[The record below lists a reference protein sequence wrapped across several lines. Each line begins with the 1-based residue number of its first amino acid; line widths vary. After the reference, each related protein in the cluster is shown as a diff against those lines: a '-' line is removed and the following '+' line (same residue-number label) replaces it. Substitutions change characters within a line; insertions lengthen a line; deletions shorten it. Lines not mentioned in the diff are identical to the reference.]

1 MHYSLGSFPLNPS
14 FSNIV
19 SMAGRLSRL
28 GLQRHLEALSDQLRS
43 VQREPPTDLLTAL
56 AADDPDRG
64 WLAETALS
72 ARQLRADGARLDL
85 IACDHT
91 PGPDGECCVVFV
103 DRARQ
108 AAVRVDDDVQAG
120 VAILRS
126 PATGLCVM
134 PRVFRKVCS
143 NGAVLDLG
151 NREATVVEWHEVDD
165 AIRACLAP
173 ERFADAV
180 ARFRWATTVEIDDIA
195 AFARVA
201 GTVTAGAHLVRR
213 AGETE
218 RSLFAVLNA
227 ATERAHLDLRWSAR
241 LDRERDAERLLAAAI
256 ADSGPLAWD
265 ARMAAYRGEPA
276 AELTARS

>member
-14 FSNIV
+14 FSIIQ
-19 SMAGRLSRL
+19 AAASRL
-28 GLQRHLEALSDQLRS
+28 GRRGLVQQVSALMDQLRS
-43 VQREPPTDLLTAL
+43 IQSQPPTDLLTAL
-56 AADDPDRG
+56 PADDPDRG
-64 WLAETALS
+64 WLAETALT
-72 ARQLRADGARLDL
+72 ARQLAADGARLDL
-85 IACDHT
+85 VACDHT

-143 NGAVLDLG
+143 NGAVLELG
-151 NREATVVEWHEVDD
+151 NREANVVEWHEVDD

-180 ARFRWATTVEIDDIA
+180 ARFRWATTVEIGDIA

-201 GTVTAGAHLVRR
+201 GTVTGGGHLAAR
-213 AGETE
+213 AAATE
-218 RSLFAVLNA
+218 RSLFSVLNA
-227 ATERAHLDLRWSAR
+227 ATERAHLDLRWSQR
-241 LDRERDAERLLAAAI
+241 LDRERDAARLLAAAT
-256 ADSGPLAWD
+256 ADDGPLAWD
-265 ARMAAYRGEPA
+265 ARRAAFGAAPA
-276 AELTARS
+276 AEITARS